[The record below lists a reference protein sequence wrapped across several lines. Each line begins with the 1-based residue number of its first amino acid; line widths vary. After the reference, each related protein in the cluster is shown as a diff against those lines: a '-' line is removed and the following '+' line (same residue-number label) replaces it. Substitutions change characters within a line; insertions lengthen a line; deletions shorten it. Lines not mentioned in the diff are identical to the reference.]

1 MSKIYKK
8 YGAEKGRE
16 FWKATVDAIDLIE
29 NIVNEYGIDCDWSR
43 VGHVAL
49 ASNQSHVSEL
59 ESYANWVEKEFGH
72 KKRIILRDQIK
83 DEIGSDHYYGAI
95 SDETSGGI
103 YPAKYVFGL
112 ARAVGHLGVL
122 LFENTNVESMEKKKS
137 GFRVVTSRGDLAA
150 KEVVMATN
158 GYTDRT
164 LPKLKT
170 KVIPVGSYIIVTE
183 PLSNELKAELSPK
196 RRMYYDS
203 KWFINYF
210 RLTPDGRML
219 WDGRNDLSVDLDL
232 EESSRM
238 LSKQLNTVFPQ
249 LEGVPITHS
258 WSGQLGVTF
267 DLMPHIG
274 KVNGVWYANGYSG
287 HGLSIATYLGTEV
300 GLLISGKKE
309 RSPFQEISHQTMFF
323 YRNRPWFLPIVCRY
337 YRFLDWLP

>member
-16 FWKATVDAIDLIE
+16 FWKASVDAIDLLE

-112 ARAVGHLGVL
+112 ARAVGNLGAL
-122 LFENTNVESMEKKKS
+122 LFENTNVESMEKKEN

-183 PLSNELKAELSPK
+183 PLSNEL
-196 RRMYYDS
+196 
-203 KWFINYF
+203 
-210 RLTPDGRML
+210 
-219 WDGRNDLSVDLDL
+219 
-232 EESSRM
+232 
-238 LSKQLNTVFPQ
+238 
-249 LEGVPITHS
+249 
-258 WSGQLGVTF
+258 
-267 DLMPHIG
+267 
-274 KVNGVWYANGYSG
+274 
-287 HGLSIATYLGTEV
+287 
-300 GLLISGKKE
+300 
-309 RSPFQEISHQTMFF
+309 
-323 YRNRPWFLPIVCRY
+323 
-337 YRFLDWLP
+337 